1 MQQLEL
7 LKKVIGQLEDRKV
20 DYILC
25 GGIAASLYRD
35 KPRLTNDVDLA
46 IFYKNYDD
54 SKAIAK
60 EIIESIGARASL
72 GWIPQLKEKYIKTMA
87 LVIGQFD
94 SENYDAT
101 VDIILPN
108 LPWVEKAI
116 SNGKN
121 HVIDYGFAG
130 IPVITV
136 DDLIIAKIFA
146 LNVEPNRFQDLDDLK
161 SIFLSSVELNLPYI
175 KSAMVNY
182 EINVPD
188 TLWDFCPSL
197 LKK

>member
-7 LKKVIGQLEDRKV
+7 LKNVVGQLEDKKV
-20 DYILC
+20 DYLLC

-46 IFYKNYDD
+46 IFHNNYDD

-60 EIIESIGARASL
+60 EIIESIGAKASL
-72 GWIPQLKEKYIKTMA
+72 GWIPQLKERNIETMA

-94 SENYDAT
+94 SENYDST

-116 SNGKN
+116 NNGKN
-121 HVIDYGFAG
+121 HIIDYGFAR

-136 DDLIIAKIFA
+136 EDLIIAKIFA
-146 LNVEPNRFQDLDDLK
+146 LNIEPNRFQDLDDLK
-161 SIFLSSVELNLPYI
+161 SIFLSSVLVNLPYV
-175 KSAMVNY
+175 KSAIVNH
-182 EINVPD
+182 EIEVPKI
-188 TLWDFCPSL
+188 LWEFCPAL
-197 LKK
+197 LK